1 MFIHD
6 QYYIF
11 VFGIEYPRV
20 PGAGAEFMRWRSQ
33 TSIYIMG
40 GLGGLLSILFLS
52 LQYPSIP
59 EEDAG
64 IQASTKGEGLDC
76 SASQKKIQQSNKH
89 QFLIRLTHFHNRRK
103 LFTVVNL
110 IMMAT

>member
-40 GLGGLLSILFLS
+40 GFANNIILEFAIPKHSRRGCRDSGIHKRGGF
-52 LQYPSIP
+52 
-59 EEDAG
+59 
-64 IQASTKGEGLDC
+64 
-76 SASQKKIQQSNKH
+76 
-89 QFLIRLTHFHNRRK
+89 RL
-103 LFTVVNL
+103 
-110 IMMAT
+110 

>member
-6 QYYIF
+6 QDYIF

-40 GLGGLLSILFLS
+40 GGCY
-52 LQYPSIP
+52 QYYS
-59 EEDAG
+59 
-64 IQASTKGEGLDC
+64 
-76 SASQKKIQQSNKH
+76 
-89 QFLIRLTHFHNRRK
+89 
-103 LFTVVNL
+103 
-110 IMMAT
+110 

>member
-6 QYYIF
+6 QDYIF

-40 GLGGLLSILFLS
+40 GGLLTILFSS

-64 IQASTKGEGLDC
+64 IQASTKRGGGLDC
-76 SASQKKIQQSNKH
+76 SASQKKNTKIQQASISN
-89 QFLIRLTHFHNRRK
+89 QINTLS
-103 LFTVVNL
+103 
-110 IMMAT
+110 